1 MEYLP
6 RGHYSAWPAGFG
18 VIASG
23 DAKSFMI
30 ANMYDTQMLAHVGCM
45 KALFS
50 VGLVGFRGVCLVMGV
65 GDCRKGVRGR
75 LYISLASL
83 GRIERPLM
91 RTVCFVQFAHWLSS
105 CFRACA
111 TARFILVYWLDTS
124 HSEKDGTSSGA
135 DIGDVFGL

>member
-1 MEYLP
+1 
-6 RGHYSAWPAGFG
+6 
-18 VIASG
+18 
-23 DAKSFMI
+23 MI

-50 VGLVGFRGVCLVMGV
+50 VGLVGFRGACLVMSV

-83 GRIERPLM
+83 GRIERPFM

-111 TARFILVYWLDTS
+111 TARFILVLRYETVPVSTTS
-124 HSEKDGTSSGA
+124 LAKA
-135 DIGDVFGL
+135 CFICFLLIYLY